1 MDGDLVALDKVS
13 GFGCTGKLAWLAS
26 AKLGYGIV

>member
-13 GFGCTGKLAWLAS
+13 GFGCTGKMAWPAS
-26 AKLGYGIV
+26 AKLS